1 MRIEDL
7 SLSQLETL
15 SKNAS
20 AEIES
25 NRFLSKES
33 GFDRELE
40 GKRLAMFATLKMF
53 LKAEIQK
60 RRRELRRKS
69 VKAKFL

>member
-1 MRIEDL
+1 MRIENL
-7 SLSQLETL
+7 TLSQLETL

-25 NRFLSKES
+25 NRFLSKEI

-60 RRRELRRKS
+60 RRRDLRRKS

>member
-20 AEIES
+20 AEIEG

-60 RRRELRRKS
+60 RRRDLRRKS
-69 VKAKFL
+69 VKAKYF